1 MHSFTPFDLPENDG
15 DTSTLQA
22 NHLWPLHIAKEHILT
37 KTESAALPVHQ
48 PYISSQE
55 KVTEGTVRAVV
66 LGVILSVIFTA
77 ANAYLGLYVGM
88 TVSASI
94 PAAVISMA
102 ILRKLMR
109 TGSILENN
117 LVQTIASA
125 GVSLASGII
134 FTIPAFFIWNATR
147 GDIAIPSIAT
157 ISFISL
163 MGGALGILMM
173 IPLRRLLIRDEHHT
187 LPYPEGT
194 ACAEVLIAGERGG
207 DMAKRVI
214 SGVGAGALYKIGTQI
229 ALWKESLSLDLPAP
243 SKAFLGLDAI
253 PALLGVGYILGPRIS
268 AVMLAGGALGTV
280 VLVPMIAF
288 FAAGNASPIF
298 PSLTQAV
305 SAMSGETIRTT
316 YVRYIG
322 AGAVTM
328 GGILSLL
335 KALPALLRSLTSA
348 AARIRNSVKA
358 EPLRTDHDLPGWIVL
373 LGSLVIGLL
382 SWTLAPDNPAVIL
395 MVMVFGFIFVA
406 VSSRIVG
413 LVGSSSSPVSGMTI
427 ATLLGTTVLF
437 VGMGYVGTSGMVAAL
452 FVGTIVCVA
461 VCTAGDISQDLKT
474 GFLLGATPWKQQLGM
489 FVGIV
494 AGTSVIGGIVYLLGS
509 TFGFVADAAHP
520 HVLQAPQ
527 ANLMAMI
534 IDGVMH
540 GKLPWDLLFLGMFL
554 ALIVE
559 LFGVSSLAFAVG
571 LYLPVGLAVGVMVG
585 GLVRWA
591 RAGINAEESGEDP
604 GVLYS
609 SGLIAGEA
617 LIGIGFAI
625 LASLKIAYDVAGNV
639 FTGGLQDVVTML
651 LYAGLVYTL
660 WAASKQKVAA

>member
-1 MHSFTPFDLPENDG
+1 VAHSTTHPAAHKPYVAAHE
-15 DTSTLQA
+15 
-22 NHLWPLHIAKEHILT
+22 
-37 KTESAALPVHQ
+37 KT
-48 PYISSQE
+48 
-55 KVTEGTVRAVV
+55 TEGTVRAVV
-66 LGVILSVIFTA
+66 LGVILSIVFTA

-102 ILRKLMR
+102 VLRKLLR
-109 TGSILENN
+109 SGSILENN

-134 FTIPAFFIWNATR
+134 FTIPAFYIWHITR
-147 GDIAIPSIAT
+147 GDIAVPSILT
-157 ISFISL
+157 ISFISII
-163 MGGALGILMM
+163 GGALGILMM
-173 IPLRRLLIRDEHHT
+173 VPLRRLLIRDEHAT

-207 DMAKRVI
+207 QMAKKVI
-214 SGVGAGALYKIGTQI
+214 GGVGAGALYKIGTGMG
-229 ALWKESLSLDLPAP
+229 LWRESLSVNLPAP
-243 SKAFLGLDAI
+243 AKAFLGLDAI

-268 AVMLAGGALGTV
+268 AVMMAGGVLGTV

-288 FAAGNASPIF
+288 FASGNPSAIF
-298 PSLTQAV
+298 PSLQQAV
-305 SAMSGETIRTT
+305 SAMSGEEIRVT

-328 GGILSLL
+328 GGIMSLL
-335 KALPALLRSLTSA
+335 KALPALFRSLATAASRMRSA
-348 AARIRNSVKA
+348 GAAQAI
-358 EPLRTDHDLPGWIVL
+358 RTDRDIPGWIVL
-373 LGSLVIGLL
+373 AGSAAIGLL
-382 SWTLAPDNPAVIL
+382 SWTLAPENPWVIP
-395 MVMVFGFIFVA
+395 MVMVFGFIFVT

-437 VGMGYVGTSGMVAAL
+437 VSMGYTGASGMVAAL
-452 FVGTIVCVA
+452 FVGTVVCVA

-474 GFLLGATPWKQQLGM
+474 GFILGATPWKQQLGM
-489 FVGIV
+489 FAGIV
-494 AGTSVIGGIVYLLGS
+494 AGTAVIGSIVYLLGN
-509 TFGFVADAAHP
+509 TYGFVADAQHP
-520 HVLQAPQ
+520 HPLQAPQ

-540 GKLPWDLLFLGMFL
+540 GRLPWDLMFLGMFL
-554 ALIVE
+554 ALVVE

-571 LYLPVGLAVGVMVG
+571 LYLPVGLSVGVMMG

-591 RAGINAEESGEDP
+591 RAGINAEESGEDA

-617 LIGIGFAI
+617 LIGIAI
-625 LASLKIAYDVAGNV
+625 AVVASLKVAYDFAAGTLGV
-639 FTGGLQDVVTML
+639 MEIPVTLL
-651 LYAGLVYTL
+651 LYAALVYTL
-660 WAASKQKVAA
+660 WLASRPRAA

>member
-1 MHSFTPFDLPENDG
+1 MPPSSRTQGESF
-15 DTSTLQA
+15 
-22 NHLWPLHIAKEHILT
+22 K
-37 KTESAALPVHQ
+37 
-48 PYISSQE
+48 PYIAPNAQT
-55 KVTEGTVRAVV
+55 TEATIRAII
-66 LGVILSVIFTA
+66 LGVILSIVFTA

-102 ILRKLMR
+102 VLRKLLR
-109 TGSILENN
+109 SGSILENN

-125 GVSLASGII
+125 GVSLASGMI
-134 FTIPAFFIWNATR
+134 FTIPAFFIWNHSR
-147 GDIAIPSIAT
+147 GDIEVPGILT
-157 ISFISL
+157 ISFISII
-163 MGGALGILMM
+163 GGALGILMM
-173 IPLRRLLIRDEHHT
+173 VPLRRLLIRDEHAT

-207 DMAKRVI
+207 AMAKKVLG
-214 SGVGAGALYKIGTQI
+214 GVGAGALYKIGTSMAI
-229 ALWKESLSLDLPAP
+229 WRESMSVNLPAP

-268 AVMLAGGALGTV
+268 AVMMAGGVLGTI

-288 FAAGNASPIF
+288 FASGNPTPIF
-298 PSLTQAV
+298 PSIDLAV
-305 SAMSGETIRTT
+305 SAMSGEEIRLT

-335 KALPALLRSLTSA
+335 KAMPALFRSFASA
-348 AARIRNSVKA
+348 ASRVRSTSRP
-358 EPLRTDHDLPGWIVL
+358 ESLRTDRDIPAWIVL
-373 LGSLVIGLL
+373 AGSAVIGLL
-382 SWTLAPDNPAVIL
+382 SWTLSPENPWVIL
-395 MVMVFGFIFVA
+395 MVMVFGFIFVT

-437 VGMGYVGTSGMVAAL
+437 VSMGYVGASGMVAAL
-452 FVGTIVCVA
+452 FVGTVVCVA

-474 GFLLGATPWKQQLGM
+474 GFLLGATPWKQQVGM
-489 FVGIV
+489 FAGIV
-494 AGTSVIGGIVYLLGS
+494 GGTAVIGSIIYLLGN
-509 TFGFVADAAHP
+509 TYGFVATAQHP
-520 HVLQAPQ
+520 HPLQAPQ

-534 IDGVMH
+534 IEGVMY
-540 GKLPWDLLFLGMFL
+540 GRLPWDLIFLGMFL
-554 ALIVE
+554 SLVVE
-559 LFGVSSLAFAVG
+559 CFGVSALAFAVG
-571 LYLPVGLAVGVMVG
+571 LYLPVGLSVGVMVG

-591 RAGINAEESGEDP
+591 RSGFNAEESGEDP

-617 LIGIGFAI
+617 LVGIAVAI
-625 LASLKIAYDVAGNV
+625 VASLSISYDFAAGILGFWEV
-639 FTGGLQDVVTML
+639 PVTL
-651 LYAGLVYTL
+651 ALFAGLVYSL
-660 WAASKQKVAA
+660 WRASRHETARIH

>member
-1 MHSFTPFDLPENDG
+1 M
-15 DTSTLQA
+15 A
-22 NHLWPLHIAKEHILT
+22 HLTATRPAEHKPYVAAHE
-37 KTESAALPVHQ
+37 KT
-48 PYISSQE
+48 
-55 KVTEGTVRAVV
+55 TEGTVRAVV
-66 LGVILSVIFTA
+66 LGVILSIVFTA

-102 ILRKLMR
+102 VLRKLLR
-109 TGSILENN
+109 SGSILENN

-134 FTIPAFFIWNATR
+134 FTIPAFFIWNITR
-147 GDIAIPSIAT
+147 GDIAVPSVLT
-157 ISFISL
+157 ISFISII
-163 MGGALGILMM
+163 GGALGILMM
-173 IPLRRLLIRDEHHT
+173 VPLRRLLIRDEHAT
-187 LPYPEGT
+187 LPSPEGT

-207 DMAKRVI
+207 QMAKKVI
-214 SGVGAGALYKIGTQI
+214 GGVGAGALYKIGTGMG
-229 ALWKESLSLDLPAP
+229 LWRESLSVNLPAP
-243 SKAFLGLDAI
+243 AKAFLGLDAI

-268 AVMLAGGALGTV
+268 AVMMAGGVLGTV

-288 FAAGNASPIF
+288 FASGNPAAIF
-298 PSLTQAV
+298 PSLEQAV
-305 SAMSGETIRTT
+305 SAMTGEEIRVT

-335 KALPALLRSLTSA
+335 KALPALFRSLALVASRARA
-348 AARIRNSVKA
+348 AGAPES
-358 EPLRTDHDLPGWIVL
+358 LRTDRDIPAWIVL
-373 LGSLVIGLL
+373 AGSAVIGLL
-382 SWTLAPDNPAVIL
+382 SWTLAPENPWVIP
-395 MVMVFGFIFVA
+395 MVMVFGFIFVT

-437 VGMGYVGTSGMVAAL
+437 VSMGYTGASGMVAAL
-452 FVGTIVCVA
+452 FVGTVVCVA

-489 FVGIV
+489 FAGIV
-494 AGTSVIGGIVYLLGS
+494 AGTAVIGSIVYLLGS
-509 TFGFVADAAHP
+509 TYGFVADAAHP
-520 HVLQAPQ
+520 HPLQAPQ

-540 GKLPWDLLFLGMFL
+540 GRLPWDLIFLGMFL
-554 ALIVE
+554 ALVVE

-571 LYLPVGLAVGVMVG
+571 LYLPVGLSVGVMMG

-591 RAGINAEESGEDP
+591 RAGINAEESGEDA

-617 LIGIGFAI
+617 LIGIAI
-625 LASLKIAYDVAGNV
+625 AVVASLKVAYDFAAG
-639 FTGGLQDVVTML
+639 TLGALEIPVTLL
-651 LYAGLVYTL
+651 LYAALIYTL
-660 WAASKQKVAA
+660 WIASRPRAA

>member
-1 MHSFTPFDLPENDG
+1 L
-15 DTSTLQA
+15 
-22 NHLWPLHIAKEHILT
+22 AKIEAPPVAVH
-37 KTESAALPVHQ
+37 EPYVSAQTVT
-48 PYISSQE
+48 
-55 KVTEGTVRAVV
+55 TEGTARAII
-66 LGVILSVIFTA
+66 LGVILSIVFTA

-102 ILRKLMR
+102 VLRKVLR
-109 TGSILENN
+109 RGSILENN

-134 FTIPAFFIWNATR
+134 FTIPAFFIWHQTR
-147 GDIAIPSIAT
+147 GDIAIPSVWV
-157 ISFISL
+157 ISYISIL
-163 MGGALGILMM
+163 GGALGILMM
-173 IPLRRLLIRDEHHT
+173 IPLRRLLIRDEHAT

-207 DMAKRVI
+207 QMAKKVI
-214 SGVGAGALYKIGTQI
+214 SGVGMGALYKLGTGMSI
-229 ALWKESLSLDLPAP
+229 WRESLNLDLPAP

-288 FAAGNASPIF
+288 FASGSATPIF
-298 PSLTQAV
+298 PSIDQTVAQ
-305 SAMSGETIRTT
+305 MSGEAIRST

-328 GGILSLL
+328 GGIMSLL
-335 KALPALLRSLTSA
+335 KALPALIRSLSSA
-348 AARIRNSVKA
+348 VARIRAASKA
-358 EPLRTDHDLPGWIVL
+358 QPVRTDHDLPGWLVIA
-373 LGSLVIGLL
+373 GSATIGLL
-382 SWTLAPDNPAVIL
+382 SWVLVPDNPWVIA
-395 MVMVFGFIFVA
+395 MIMVFGFIFVT

-427 ATLLGTTVLF
+427 ATLLGTTILF
-437 VGMGYVGTSGMVAAL
+437 VSMGYVGTTGMVAAL
-452 FVGTIVCVA
+452 IVGTIVCVA

-489 FVGIV
+489 FLGVV
-494 AGTSVIGGIVYLLGS
+494 AGTSVIGSIVYLLGN
-509 TFGFVADAAHP
+509 TYGFVGDATHLHP
-520 HVLQAPQ
+520 LQAPQ

-540 GKLPWDLLFLGMFL
+540 GRLPWDLIFLGMFL
-554 ALIVE
+554 AVIVE

-604 GVLYS
+604 GVLFS

-617 LIGIGFAI
+617 LLGIGFAI
-625 LASLKIAYDVAGNV
+625 MASAKISYDFAAGKLGV
-639 FTGGLQDVVTML
+639 LEIPATLV
-651 LYAGLVYTL
+651 LYAILVYTL
-660 WAASKQKVAA
+660 WAGSRQQKTA